1 MEKAPVFISW
11 SGTASKAVAEALR
24 EWLPDFFQSVDPF
37 MSGEDIV
44 AGDLWFDRIGR
55 ALRDSQFCIIC
66 VTPENLSSSWLHFE
80 AGAIG
85 MARAAESTG
94 APASVV
100 PYLLG
105 LDTADLE
112 PPLSLYQAAAA
123 SRAGTHGLLRSLNR
137 MLPMSLTGESLDRS
151 FALWWPSLEVKLEL
165 ARNGL
170 GVTEPSAVE
179 RTERDMLEEL
189 LKLMR
194 SNLRETTRQRK
205 FEQHEP
211 VLTSILAQQQ
221 VAHLTAALGIDV
233 QVTEESPG
241 VLLVTVPYNKSLTS
255 RQRHAIADTLSSI
268 KGVRAVKFH
277 EEEPF

>member
-24 EWLPDFFQSVDPF
+24 EWLPDFFQSVEPF

-66 VTPENLSSSWLHFE
+66 VTPENLGSSWLHFE

-105 LDTADLE
+105 LDTADLQ

-123 SRAGTHGLLRSLNR
+123 SRLGTHGLVRSLNR
-137 MLPMSLTGESLDRS
+137 MLPLSLPGESLDRS
-151 FALWWPSLEVKLEL
+151 FALWWPSLEEKLEL
-165 ARNGL
+165 ARKGL
-170 GVTEPSAVE
+170 GVTEPSSVE

-194 SNLRETTRQRK
+194 SNLREAARQRK
-205 FEQHEP
+205 LEHHEP
-211 VLTSILAQQQ
+211 VFTRILAQQQ
-221 VAHLTAALGIDV
+221 AAQLTEDLGVDV
-233 QVTEESPG
+233 QVTEEAPG
-241 VLLVTVPYNKSLTS
+241 VLLVTVPYNRSLTS
-255 RQRHAIADTLSSI
+255 KQRHAIAAGLTGI
-268 KGVRAVKFH
+268 KGVRAVRFH